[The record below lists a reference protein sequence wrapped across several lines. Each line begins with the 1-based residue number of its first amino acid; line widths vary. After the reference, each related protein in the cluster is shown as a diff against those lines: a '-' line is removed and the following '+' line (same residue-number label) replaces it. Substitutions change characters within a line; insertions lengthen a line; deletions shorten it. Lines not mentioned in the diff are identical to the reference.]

1 MVSIII
7 LVIISILLLFM
18 GLYKAQKYLLP
29 VTVISLFAAVIMAIL
44 QWNGAMQEYFAHMF
58 VFDNFAISFTVVM
71 LGASALIFVLTK
83 EYFEKISNNVAE
95 YYALL
100 LFVLIGAICMVS
112 FTNLSMLFIGIEI
125 LSVSLYI
132 LAGIRK
138 HDTSSNE
145 AALKYFLLGAFSTCF
160 LLFGIALIYG
170 ATGTFDIALI
180 AERAGNN
187 PVFFTSGILLMMIA
201 MAFKIGAAPFHFWT
215 PDVYTGSP
223 SMISVFMSTVVKIA
237 GIAAFL
243 RLFDNAFGGVTE
255 SWALSLAVIAA
266 ITLVIGNI
274 TAVFQD
280 NFKRL
285 LAYSSIA
292 HAGYLVMAVVS
303 LGENSATSILFY
315 SIAYSAATIAAF
327 AIMILVKADRGSNQI
342 SAFNGLSKTNP
353 FLALVL
359 TISMTSLAGIPL
371 TAGFIGKFLV
381 FNTALQGGHLWLVLL
396 AVVTALIGIYYYFKV
411 IIAMYF
417 NNTVSDAVV
426 PVNNNYK
433 FVLTFVAIITLI
445 LGIIPG
451 VITGII

>member
-1 MVSIII
+1 MISIII
-7 LVIISILLLFM
+7 LVVISILLLFM

-29 VTVISLFAAVIMAIL
+29 VSVLSLVAAAIAAVW
-44 QWNGAMQEYFAHMF
+44 QWNGALVEYFAHMF

-71 LGASALIFVLTK
+71 LVASALIFLLTK
-83 EYFEKISNNVAE
+83 DYFEKISANVAE

-138 HDTSSNE
+138 HDKASNE

-160 LLFGIALIYG
+160 LLFGIALVYG
-170 ATGTFDIALI
+170 ATGTFDITLI

-187 PVFFTSGILLMMIA
+187 PTYFTIGILLMMIA

-243 RLFDNAFGGVTE
+243 RLFTNAFGGVAET
-255 SWALSLAVIAA
+255 WAISLSVIAA
-266 ITLVIGNI
+266 ATLLIGNI
-274 TAVFQD
+274 TAVFQE

-292 HAGYLVMAVVS
+292 HAGYLVMAIVT
-303 LGENSATSILFY
+303 LGINSATTILFY

-327 AIMILVKADRGSNQI
+327 AIMILVKADRGSDQL

-353 FLALVL
+353 FLAFVL
-359 TISMTSLAGIPL
+359 TVSMTSLAGIPL
-371 TAGFIGKFLV
+371 TAGFIGKFLI
-381 FNTALQGGHLWLVLL
+381 FNTALQGGYIWLVLL

-417 NNTVSDAVV
+417 NTTVSDAVV
-426 PVNNNYK
+426 PVNNHYK
-433 FVLTFVAIITLI
+433 WVLTIVAIITLV
-445 LGIIPG
+445 LGIVPG
-451 VITGII
+451 LVTGIL